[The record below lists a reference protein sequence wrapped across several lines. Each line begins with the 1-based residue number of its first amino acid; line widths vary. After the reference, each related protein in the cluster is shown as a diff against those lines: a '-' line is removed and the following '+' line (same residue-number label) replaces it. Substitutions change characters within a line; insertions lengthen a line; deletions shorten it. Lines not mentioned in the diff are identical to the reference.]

1 MLMVVGIGH
10 RKSPA
15 GESHGALMSS
25 GKWLRGLD
33 LNQRPSGYE
42 PDELPD
48 CSTPRYRMCH
58 LDGIQRRK
66 SRRAVCT
73 GSGFFEIVN
82 GFVPSPSAIMPGDD
96 LLFQCLGTSTI
107 GAVRFHVRVRDG
119 IGWVTDAIAT
129 KQ

>member
-48 CSTPRYRMCH
+48 CSTPRYRMCVVWMVSRDEKAAARCAPAAAF
-58 LDGIQRRK
+58 LK
-66 SRRAVCT
+66 S
-73 GSGFFEIVN
+73 
-82 GFVPSPSAIMPGDD
+82 
-96 LLFQCLGTSTI
+96 
-107 GAVRFHVRVRDG
+107 
-119 IGWVTDAIAT
+119 
-129 KQ
+129 